1 MRAAVSGGCGTCGGF
16 DGLDGRGPVCQCGRL
31 WAAGDVDWEQ
41 VRHFLVVRSGGRC
54 EARTP
59 WCFGLAGRIEH
70 LPRSRVS
77 IHHRRPR
84 GMGGT
89 GRADVHSLAN
99 LLLICGDG
107 VQGCHGFLER
117 FREVAE
123 ARGYLVAKEGR
134 RSDPAE
140 VPVTLPSGRR
150 VFLDPLAPAY
160 LDTAGGWA
168 FGVPEWPAAA

>member
-1 MRAAVSGGCGTCGGF
+1 MSGGCRTCGGF

-31 WAAGDVDWEQ
+31 WAADDVDWEQ
-41 VRHFLVVRSGGRC
+41 VLHFLLVRSGGRC

-59 WCFGLAGRIEH
+59 ACLGDQYGRLAG
-70 LPRSRVS
+70 LLSRRQVN

-84 GMGGT
+84 GSGGT
-89 GRADVHSLAN
+89 SREDVHSLAN
-99 LLLICGDG
+99 LMLVCGSG
-107 VQGCHGFLER
+107 NVSGCHGFIENHAT
-117 FREVAE
+117 VAE
-123 ARGYLVAKEGR
+123 ARGYKVAKEGR

-150 VFLDPLAPAY
+150 VFLDTLAPAY
-160 LDTAGGWA
+160 LDTAGGWG